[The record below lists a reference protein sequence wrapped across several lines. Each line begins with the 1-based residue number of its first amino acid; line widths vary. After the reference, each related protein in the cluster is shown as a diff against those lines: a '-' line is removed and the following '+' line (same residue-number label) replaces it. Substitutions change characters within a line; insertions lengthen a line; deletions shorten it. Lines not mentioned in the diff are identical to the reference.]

1 MNPKTLEENLERLE
15 KIVDSLRN
23 DKLSLKESL
32 KLYTEG
38 VGLSADCKKQ
48 LEEARQIVER
58 GRENLFGE

>member
-15 KIVDSLRN
+15 KIVDSLGN
-23 DKLSLKESL
+23 DKLSLMESL

-38 VGLSADCKKQ
+38 VELSADCKKQ

-58 GRENLFGE
+58 GKENLFGE